1 MSESRLFQI
10 LYYLLGRGQ
19 ATASEQAEKFEVSTR
34 TIYRD
39 IDKLSSAGIPV
50 YTTTG
55 HGGGVQLVENF
66 VLKQALLSKE
76 DMQNILIG
84 VQSLSA
90 ACLPEAD
97 AVIAKLQA
105 IFQMQTSNWI
115 EVDYSRWGCRA
126 EREKSSFELLKK
138 AIQDRYQIQFQYYNS
153 TGEFSERRCHP
164 LKLIYKDKAWYLSA
178 FCLKRKDIRLFRISR
193 MRKLELTG
201 QHFEEV
207 PEVRPS
213 FSSQS
218 SEDHLIVMNLSFS
231 KEVAYRVYDSFDE
244 EVITHSDER
253 LIVKVAMPE
262 DEWLY
267 GFLMS
272 FGDKLT
278 VLDPSYLKEE
288 LKKRF
293 KVALKHLEG

>member
-19 ATASEQAEKFEVSTR
+19 ATACELAEKFEVSTR

-84 VQSLSA
+84 LQSLSA

-115 EVDYSRWGCRA
+115 EVDYSRWGCSA

-153 TGEFSERRCHP
+153 TGEFSERGCYP

-178 FCLKRKDIRLFRISR
+178 FCLKRKGIRLFRISR
-193 MRKLELTG
+193 MRKLELTD
-201 QHFEEV
+201 QHFEEILREEQPSSSKP
-207 PEVRPS
+207 PEN
-213 FSSQS
+213 
-218 SEDHLIVMNLSFS
+218 HLMEMELSFS
-231 KEVAYRVYDSFDE
+231 KEMAYRVYDSFDE
-244 EVITHSDER
+244 DVITQSGEK

-278 VLDPSYLKEE
+278 VLDPPYLKEE
-288 LKKRF
+288 LKKRIQM
-293 KVALKHLEG
+293 ALNHLK

>member
-19 ATASEQAEKFEVSTR
+19 ATASELAEKFEVSTR

-115 EVDYSRWGCRA
+115 EVDYSRWGCRT
-126 EREKSSFELLKK
+126 EKEKSSFELLKK

-153 TGEFSERRCHP
+153 TGEFSERKCHP

-207 PEVRPS
+207 PEERPS

-218 SEDHLIVMNLSFS
+218 SEEHLIVMNLSFS

-244 EVITHSDER
+244 DVITQSGEK

>member
-19 ATASEQAEKFEVSTR
+19 ATASELAEKFEVSTR

-115 EVDYSRWGCRA
+115 EVDYSRWGCRT
-126 EREKSSFELLKK
+126 EKEKSSFELLKK

-153 TGEFSERRCHP
+153 TGEFSERKCHP

-207 PEVRPS
+207 PEERPS

-218 SEDHLIVMNLSFS
+218 SEEHLIVMNLSFS

-253 LIVKVAMPE
+253 LIVKGAMPE

>member
-1 MSESRLFQI
+1 M
-10 LYYLLGRGQ
+10 
-19 ATASEQAEKFEVSTR
+19 
-34 TIYRD
+34 
-39 IDKLSSAGIPV
+39 
-50 YTTTG
+50 
-55 HGGGVQLVENF
+55 
-66 VLKQALLSKE
+66 

-153 TGEFSERRCHP
+153 TGELSERGCYP

-178 FCLKRKDIRLFRISR
+178 FCLKRKGIRLFRISR
-193 MRKLELTG
+193 MRKLELTD
-201 QHFEEV
+201 QHFEEILREEQPSSSKP
-207 PEVRPS
+207 PEN
-213 FSSQS
+213 
-218 SEDHLIVMNLSFS
+218 HLMEMELSFS
-231 KEVAYRVYDSFDE
+231 KEMAYRVYDSFDE
-244 EVITHSDER
+244 DVITQSGEK

-278 VLDPSYLKEE
+278 VLDPPYLKEE
-288 LKKRF
+288 LKKRIQM
-293 KVALKHLEG
+293 ALNHLK

>member
-19 ATASEQAEKFEVSTR
+19 ATASELAEKFEVSTR

-115 EVDYSRWGCRA
+115 EVDYSRWGCRT
-126 EREKSSFELLKK
+126 EKEKSSFELLKK

-153 TGEFSERRCHP
+153 TGEFSERKCHP

-207 PEVRPS
+207 PEERPS

>member
-19 ATASEQAEKFEVSTR
+19 ATASELAEKFEVLTR

-115 EVDYSRWGCRA
+115 EVDYSRWGCRT
-126 EREKSSFELLKK
+126 EKEKSSFELLKK

-153 TGEFSERRCHP
+153 TGEFSERKCHP

-207 PEVRPS
+207 PEERPS

-218 SEDHLIVMNLSFS
+218 SEEHLIVMNLSFS

>member
-19 ATASEQAEKFEVSTR
+19 ATACELAEKFEVSTR

-115 EVDYSRWGCRA
+115 EVDYSRWGCSA

-153 TGEFSERRCHP
+153 TGEFSERGCYP

-178 FCLKRKDIRLFRISR
+178 FCLKRKGIRLFRISR
-193 MRKLELTG
+193 MRKLELTD
-201 QHFEEV
+201 QHFEEILREEQPSSSKP
-207 PEVRPS
+207 PEN
-213 FSSQS
+213 
-218 SEDHLIVMNLSFS
+218 HLMEMELSFS
-231 KEVAYRVYDSFDE
+231 KEMAYRVYDSFDE
-244 EVITHSDER
+244 DVITQSGEK

-278 VLDPSYLKEE
+278 VLDPPYLKEE
-288 LKKRF
+288 LKKRIQM
-293 KVALKHLEG
+293 ALNHLK

>member
-19 ATASEQAEKFEVSTR
+19 ATACELAEKFEVSTR

-153 TGEFSERRCHP
+153 TGEFSERGCYP

-193 MRKLELTG
+193 MRKLELTD
-201 QHFEEV
+201 QHFEEILREEQPSSSMP
-207 PEVRPS
+207 PEN
-213 FSSQS
+213 
-218 SEDHLIVMNLSFS
+218 HLVEMELSFS
-231 KEVAYRVYDSFDE
+231 KEMAYRVYDSFDE
-244 EVITHSDER
+244 DVITQLGEK

-278 VLDPSYLKEE
+278 VLEPPYLKEE

-293 KVALKHLEG
+293 MMALNHLK

>member
-19 ATASEQAEKFEVSTR
+19 ATASELAEKFEVSTR

-126 EREKSSFELLKK
+126 EKEKSSFELLKK

-207 PEVRPS
+207 PE
-213 FSSQS
+213 
-218 SEDHLIVMNLSFS
+218 
-231 KEVAYRVYDSFDE
+231 
-244 EVITHSDER
+244 
-253 LIVKVAMPE
+253 
-262 DEWLY
+262 
-267 GFLMS
+267 
-272 FGDKLT
+272 
-278 VLDPSYLKEE
+278 
-288 LKKRF
+288 
-293 KVALKHLEG
+293 

>member
-1 MSESRLFQI
+1 MFQI

-19 ATASEQAEKFEVSTR
+19 ATACELAEKFEVSTR

-153 TGEFSERRCHP
+153 TGEFSERGCYP

-178 FCLKRKDIRLFRISR
+178 FCLKRKGIRLFRISR
-193 MRKLELTG
+193 MRKLELTD
-201 QHFEEV
+201 QHFEEILREEQPSSSKP
-207 PEVRPS
+207 PEN
-213 FSSQS
+213 
-218 SEDHLIVMNLSFS
+218 HLMEMELSFS
-231 KEVAYRVYDSFDE
+231 KEMAYRVYDSFDE
-244 EVITHSDER
+244 DVITQSGEK

-278 VLDPSYLKEE
+278 VLDPPYLKEE

-293 KVALKHLEG
+293 KMALNHLK

>member
-19 ATASEQAEKFEVSTR
+19 ATACELAEKFEVSTR

-153 TGEFSERRCHP
+153 TGEFSERGCYP

-193 MRKLELTG
+193 MRKLELTD
-201 QHFEEV
+201 QHFEEILREEQPSSSKP
-207 PEVRPS
+207 PEN
-213 FSSQS
+213 
-218 SEDHLIVMNLSFS
+218 HLMEMELSFS
-231 KEVAYRVYDSFDE
+231 KEMAYRVYDSFDE
-244 EVITHSDER
+244 DVITQSGEK

-278 VLDPSYLKEE
+278 VLDPPYLKEE

-293 KVALKHLEG
+293 QMALNHLK

>member
-19 ATASEQAEKFEVSTR
+19 ATACELAEKFEVSTR

-153 TGEFSERRCHP
+153 TGEFSERGCYP

-178 FCLKRKDIRLFRISR
+178 FCLKRKGIRLFRISR
-193 MRKLELTG
+193 MRKLELTD
-201 QHFEEV
+201 QHFEEILREEQPSSSKP
-207 PEVRPS
+207 PEN
-213 FSSQS
+213 
-218 SEDHLIVMNLSFS
+218 HLMEMELSFS
-231 KEVAYRVYDSFDE
+231 KEMAYRVYDSFDE
-244 EVITHSDER
+244 DVITQSGEK

-278 VLDPSYLKEE
+278 VLDPPYLKEE
-288 LKKRF
+288 LKKRIQM
-293 KVALKHLEG
+293 ALNHLK

>member
-19 ATASEQAEKFEVSTR
+19 ATACELAEKFEVSTR

-153 TGEFSERRCHP
+153 TGEFSERGCYP

-178 FCLKRKDIRLFRISR
+178 FCLKRKGIRLFRISR
-193 MRKLELTG
+193 MRKLELTD
-201 QHFEEV
+201 QHFEEILREEQPSSSKP
-207 PEVRPS
+207 PEN
-213 FSSQS
+213 
-218 SEDHLIVMNLSFS
+218 HLMEMELSFS
-231 KEVAYRVYDSFDE
+231 KEMAYRVYDSFDE
-244 EVITHSDER
+244 DVITQSGEK

-278 VLDPSYLKEE
+278 VLDPPYLKEE

-293 KVALKHLEG
+293 KMALNHLK

>member
-19 ATASEQAEKFEVSTR
+19 ATACELAEKFEVSTR

-153 TGEFSERRCHP
+153 TGEFSERGCYP

-178 FCLKRKDIRLFRISR
+178 FCLKRKGIRLFRISR
-193 MRKLELTG
+193 MRKLELTD
-201 QHFEEV
+201 QHFEEILREEQPSSSKP
-207 PEVRPS
+207 PEN
-213 FSSQS
+213 
-218 SEDHLIVMNLSFS
+218 HLMEMELSFS
-231 KEVAYRVYDSFDE
+231 KEMAYRVYDSFDE
-244 EVITHSDER
+244 DVITQSGEK

-278 VLDPSYLKEE
+278 VLDPPYLKEE

-293 KVALKHLEG
+293 RMALNHLK

>member
-19 ATASEQAEKFEVSTR
+19 ATASELAEKFEVSTR

-39 IDKLSSAGIPV
+39 IDTLSSAGIPV

-115 EVDYSRWGCRA
+115 EVDYSRWGCRT
-126 EREKSSFELLKK
+126 EKEKSSFELLKK

-153 TGEFSERRCHP
+153 TGEFSERKCHP

-207 PEVRPS
+207 PEERPS

-218 SEDHLIVMNLSFS
+218 SEEHLIVMNLSFS

>member
-19 ATASEQAEKFEVSTR
+19 ATACELAEKLEVSTR
-34 TIYRD
+34 TIHRD

-153 TGEFSERRCHP
+153 TGEFSERGCYP

-178 FCLKRKDIRLFRISR
+178 FCLKRKGIRLFRISR
-193 MRKLELTG
+193 MRKLELTD
-201 QHFEEV
+201 QHFEEILREEQPSSSKP
-207 PEVRPS
+207 PEN
-213 FSSQS
+213 
-218 SEDHLIVMNLSFS
+218 HLMEMELSFS
-231 KEVAYRVYDSFDE
+231 KEMAYRVYDSFDE
-244 EVITHSDER
+244 DVITQSGEK

-278 VLDPSYLKEE
+278 VLDPPYLKEE
-288 LKKRF
+288 LKKRIQM
-293 KVALKHLEG
+293 ALNHLK

>member
-19 ATASEQAEKFEVSTR
+19 ATASELAEKFEVSTR

-153 TGEFSERRCHP
+153 TGEFSERGCYP

-178 FCLKRKDIRLFRISR
+178 FCLKRKGIRLFRISR
-193 MRKLELTG
+193 MRKLELTD
-201 QHFEEV
+201 QHFEEILREEQPSSSKP
-207 PEVRPS
+207 PEN
-213 FSSQS
+213 
-218 SEDHLIVMNLSFS
+218 HLMEMELSFS
-231 KEVAYRVYDSFDE
+231 KEMAYRVYDSFDE
-244 EVITHSDER
+244 DVITQSGEK

-278 VLDPSYLKEE
+278 VLDPPYLKEE
-288 LKKRF
+288 LKKRIQM
-293 KVALKHLEG
+293 ALNHLK

>member
-19 ATASEQAEKFEVSTR
+19 ATASELAEKFEVSTR

-126 EREKSSFELLKK
+126 EKEKSSFELLKK
-138 AIQDRYQIQFQYYNS
+138 AIQDRYQIQFQYYNY
-153 TGEFSERRCHP
+153 TGEFSEIRCPP
-164 LKLIYKDKAWYLSA
+164 LKLIYKVHRW
-178 FCLKRKDIRLFRISR
+178 
-193 MRKLELTG
+193 
-201 QHFEEV
+201 
-207 PEVRPS
+207 
-213 FSSQS
+213 
-218 SEDHLIVMNLSFS
+218 
-231 KEVAYRVYDSFDE
+231 
-244 EVITHSDER
+244 
-253 LIVKVAMPE
+253 
-262 DEWLY
+262 
-267 GFLMS
+267 
-272 FGDKLT
+272 
-278 VLDPSYLKEE
+278 
-288 LKKRF
+288 
-293 KVALKHLEG
+293 

>member
-19 ATASEQAEKFEVSTR
+19 ATASELAEKFEVSTR

-55 HGGGVQLVENF
+55 HGGGVQLIESF

-84 VQSLSA
+84 VQSLPA
-90 ACLPEAD
+90 ACLPETD

-115 EVDYSRWGCRA
+115 EVDYSRWGCCA
-126 EREKSSFELLKK
+126 EKDKKSFELLKK

-153 TGEFSERRCHP
+153 AGEFSERKCYP
-164 LKLIYKDKAWYLSA
+164 FKLIYKDKAWYLSA
-178 FCLKRKDIRLFRISR
+178 FCLKRKGMRLFRISR

-201 QHFEEV
+201 EHFEEDLEEM
-207 PEVRPS
+207 PFF
-213 FSSQS
+213 FS
-218 SEDHLIVMNLSFS
+218 EPLEGHFIAMELSFS

-244 EVITHSDER
+244 DVITQSDET
-253 LIVKVAMPE
+253 LNVKVTMPE
-262 DEWLY
+262 DEWLF

-278 VLDPSYLKEE
+278 VLEPPYLKEE
-288 LKKRF
+288 LRKRL
-293 KVALKHLEG
+293 KAALNHLEE